1 MQLPYMIRAYGHRV
15 LGDVPMRIRTGT
27 NRGMKWS
34 AAALGRGYGSGTFAR
49 ERLAALET
57 VVRAGDTF
65 WDVGAHKGFVSLA
78 AARMVGADGHVV
90 AVEPSATNLGFLRRH
105 LEWNGATSIRV
116 LPVALSDTPGQAAFG
131 GRGSSVAFRLGE
143 GPESVRVETLCA
155 LVEEQGLPR
164 PTVLKLDVEGEEAAV
179 LRGTGRLLGGDLALL
194 VSTHGREL
202 YEECRALLLERD
214 FRVFDSWEAATRRAS
229 GAPWAS
235 DHDLLAIGPAR
246 VVDEVA
252 IRTSRLI
259 AGLRRH

>member
-1 MQLPYMIRAYGHRV
+1 MQLPYVIRAYGHRI
-15 LGDVPMRIRTGT
+15 LGGVPVRIRTGP

-57 VVRAGDTF
+57 VVRPGDAF

-78 AARMVGADGHVV
+78 AARMVGPDGHVV
-90 AVEPSATNLGFLRRH
+90 AVEPSEANLCFLRRH
-105 LEWNGATSIRV
+105 LEWNGAANVRV
-116 LPVALSDTPGQAAFG
+116 LPLALSEKPGRAAFG

-143 GPESVRVETLCA
+143 GPESVRIETVLA
-155 LVEEQGLPR
+155 LVEEHGLPR

-179 LRGTGRLLGGDLALL
+179 LRGAGPLIGGDLALL
-194 VSTHGREL
+194 ISTHGREL

-214 FRVFDSWEAATRRAS
+214 FRVFDSWEAATRRVS

-252 IRTSRLI
+252 IKNSSLI
-259 AGLRRH
+259 AGPPPR